1 MRPTLRAEQVNI
13 ALRAPDE
20 FLSGLLCITFAGSRR
35 CAAGDLETFPEQSG
49 RWYLAGLTGGPVR
62 LTCEK
67 GSFLLESGQAVALPA
82 EHPLDALFQGEG
94 CLEVLCLEGSI
105 PSQLLRR
112 SQELGG
118 WVYPGGADALR
129 EAMDALSADPDGI
142 PPQDASAAVYR
153 ALTRLY
159 GTGTMARKQEDHL
172 PQVVEIALK
181 VLQQDFA
188 FLDGVGDLAQR
199 LHVSQEYLTRTFR
212 THVGMTPGKYLNQ
225 VRLEHAKLLLQQGD
239 HSIAF
244 VADACGFANGNY
256 FARVFR
262 SCVGVSPSVYA
273 REQAGQ
279 APLPTSLLDSIY
291 VL

>member
-1 MRPTLRAEQVNI
+1 MIPTARAEQVTI
-13 ALRAPDE
+13 ALRAPDD
-20 FLSGLLCITFAGSRR
+20 FLSGLLCVTFAGIRR

-49 RWYLAGLTGGPVR
+49 HWYLAGLTGGPGR
-62 LTCEK
+62 LTCER
-67 GSFLLESGQAVALPA
+67 GSCLLQSGQAVALPA
-82 EHPLDALFQGEG
+82 EHPLDVLFQGDGE
-94 CLEVLCLEGSI
+94 LLVLCLKGSV
-105 PSQLLRR
+105 PGPLLRR
-112 SQELGG
+112 SEELGG
-118 WVYPGGADALR
+118 WVYPQGAAPLRDAFAELSDDPSP
-129 EAMDALSADPDGI
+129 EA
-142 PPQDASAAVYR
+142 ASAIAYR

-159 GTGTMARKQEDHL
+159 GTGTMAQKQDHPL

-212 THVGMTPGKYLNQ
+212 NHVGMTPGKYLIQ
-225 VRLEHAKLLLQQGD
+225 VRVEHAKLLLQQGD

-244 VADACGFANGNY
+244 VADACGFANSNY

-262 SCVGVSPSVYA
+262 SLVGVSPSVYV

-279 APLPTSLLDSIY
+279 ASLPTPILDSIY

>member
-1 MRPTLRAEQVNI
+1 MRPIDRAEQVNI

-20 FLSGLLCITFAGSRR
+20 FLSGLLCVTFAGSRR

-49 RWYLAGLTGGPVR
+49 HWYLAGLTGGPAR

-67 GSFLLESGQAVALPA
+67 GSFLLEDCQAVALPA
-82 EHPLDALFQGEG
+82 ENPLDFLFQGEG
-94 CLEVLCLEGSI
+94 TLAVLCLEGSI
-105 PSQLLRR
+105 PGQLLRR
-112 SQELGG
+112 SQESGG
-118 WVYPGGADALR
+118 WVYSGGAAAVEEAL
-129 EAMDALSADPDGI
+129 EMLSARSDGI
-142 PPQDASAAVYR
+142 PPQDASAAAYR
-153 ALTRLY
+153 LLTRLY
-159 GTGTMARKQEDHL
+159 GTGTMAQKREDRL

-212 THVGMTPGKYLNQ
+212 THVGMTPGKYLSQ
-225 VRLEHAKLLLQQGD
+225 VRVEHAKLLLQQGD
-239 HSIAF
+239 HSVAF

-262 SCVGVSPSVYA
+262 NTVGMSPSVYA
-273 REQAGQ
+273 QEYSGRSS
-279 APLPTSLLDSIY
+279 LPATILDSIY

>member
-1 MRPTLRAEQVNI
+1 MIPTARAEHQLNI
-13 ALRAPDE
+13 TLRAPDE
-20 FLSGLLCITFAGSRR
+20 FLSGLLCVTFAGIRR

-49 RWYLAGLTGGPVR
+49 HWYLAGLTGGPGR
-62 LTCEK
+62 LTCER
-67 GSFLLESGQAVALPA
+67 GSCLLQSGQAVALPA
-82 EHPLDALFQGEG
+82 EFPLDILFQGDGE
-94 CLEVLCLEGSI
+94 LYVLCLKGSV
-105 PSQLLRR
+105 PGPLLRR
-112 SQELGG
+112 SEELGG
-118 WVYPGGADALR
+118 WVYPQGAAAVQKAL
-129 EAMDALSADPDGI
+129 EALSAEPT
-142 PPQDASAAVYR
+142 PELASAIAYR
-153 ALTRLY
+153 AMTQLY
-159 GTGTMARKQEDHL
+159 GTGTMAQKQDHPL

-212 THVGMTPGKYLNQ
+212 NHVGMTPGKYLVQ
-225 VRLEHAKLLLQQGD
+225 VRVEHAKLLLQQGD